1 MGTAGIR
8 AVSPPPDLVA
18 VSARLFRRLSGADDL
33 HTGVHVVVVPAGT
46 PCYAAPSLGG
56 IARQISAASATD
68 PGPAPRG
75 RHRQAGTSP

>member
-8 AVSPPPDLVA
+8 AVSPPPDLA
-18 VSARLFRRLSGADDL
+18 ARLFRRLSGACDL
-33 HTGVHVVVVPAGT
+33 HTGVHVVVVPKGT

-56 IARQISAASATD
+56 ITRQISAASATD

>member
-8 AVSPPPDLVA
+8 AVNPPPDLA
-18 VSARLFRRLSGADDL
+18 ARLFRRLSCACDL

-46 PCYAAPSLGG
+46 PCYAAPSPGG
-56 IARQISAASATD
+56 IARQVSAASAAD